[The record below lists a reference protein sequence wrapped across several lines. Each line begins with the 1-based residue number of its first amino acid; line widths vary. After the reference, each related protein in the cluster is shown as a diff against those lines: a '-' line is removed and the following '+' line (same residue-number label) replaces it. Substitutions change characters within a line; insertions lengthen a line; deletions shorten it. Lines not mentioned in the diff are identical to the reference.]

1 MSLALVVDDDL
12 DIRELVGL
20 VAQRAG
26 CQVIEA
32 SSGAEALASLERT
45 VPDIVILDV
54 AMPGI
59 SGLEVCQRLREA
71 EATRDVPVLM
81 LSAAA
86 RPVDHLAGLESGADL
101 YLTKPFSP
109 SALAEQIARLLSRHA
124 RVS

>member
-1 MSLALVVDDDL
+1 MPIALVVDDDL

-26 CQVIEA
+26 CEVIEA
-32 SSGAEALASLERT
+32 ANGAQALARLEEL
-45 VPDIVILDV
+45 VPDIVVLDV

-59 SGLEVCQRLREA
+59 SGLEVCEQLRRDP
-71 EATRDVPVLM
+71 ATRHVPVLM

-86 RPVDHLAGLESGADL
+86 RPVDHALGLESGADL

-109 SALAEQIARLLSRHA
+109 AVLAEHITRLVSLHA

>member
-1 MSLALVVDDDL
+1 MSIALVVDDDL
-12 DIRELVGL
+12 DIRQLVTL

-26 CQVIEA
+26 CEVIEA
-32 SSGAEALASLERT
+32 SSGAEALAAALRV

-59 SGLEVCQRLREA
+59 SGLDVCAQLRRNLT
-71 EATRDVPVLM
+71 TRDVPVLM

-86 RPVDHLAGLESGADL
+86 RPSEQAAGLASGADL

-109 SALAEQIARLLSRHA
+109 AALAEQITRLMAQHA
-124 RVS
+124 RAS